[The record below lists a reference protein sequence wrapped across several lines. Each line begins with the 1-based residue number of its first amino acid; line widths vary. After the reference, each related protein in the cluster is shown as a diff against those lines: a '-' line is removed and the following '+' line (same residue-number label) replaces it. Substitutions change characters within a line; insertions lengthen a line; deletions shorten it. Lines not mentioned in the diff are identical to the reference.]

1 MAGLAENMLGI
12 SSEEEGKTTRVE
24 CTTTA
29 SPEAFTL
36 EVYHSWSPNGA
47 ERFVDLVKDDY
58 FTDVALFRC
67 VKNFL
72 VQFGISP
79 DASSPKKKFWREKGP
94 IEDDPNLQIR
104 FKRGMLSF
112 AGSGPNSRGT
122 QVFITFADIP
132 HLGKTPWET
141 PLGIVTQGMDTVV
154 DKFYTGYGD
163 QQPFNQDG
171 INQGTLQSRGNAY
184 LREEFPEISYLKECR
199 VVGEMVPEEHAFAR
213 VEKQQEKP
221 GGEYGDVLRPP
232 PVMMKD
238 EFVVPQAAEVAV
250 PQTPKELAGGRDGD
264 GTSPNQGVSFSAIV
278 FLALA
283 LGAVVLVWKKSK
295 KDERSVR

>member
-1 MAGLAENMLGI
+1 
-12 SSEEEGKTTRVE
+12 K
-24 CTTTA
+24 
-29 SPEAFTL
+29 
-36 EVYHSWSPNGA
+36 
-47 ERFVDLVKDDY
+47 
-58 FTDVALFRC
+58 
-67 VKNFL
+67 
-72 VQFGISP
+72 
-79 DASSPKKKFWREKGP
+79 
-94 IEDDPNLQIR
+94 
-104 FKRGMLSF
+104 
-112 AGSGPNSRGT
+112 
-122 QVFITFADIP
+122 VFITFADIP

-163 QQPFNQDG
+163 QHPFNEDG
-171 INQGTLQSRGNAY
+171 INQVTLQSRGNAY

-199 VVGEMVPEEHAFAR
+199 VVDETVPEEHASAQ
-213 VEKQQEKP
+213 VEKKQEKS

-238 EFVVPQAAEVAV
+238 ELIVPQAAEVAV
-250 PQTPKELAGGRDGD
+250 PQKSKELAGGRDGD
-264 GTSPNQGVSFSAIV
+264 GTSHNQSVNFSAIV

>member
-1 MAGLAENMLGI
+1 PSATI
-12 SSEEEGKTTRVE
+12 TK
-24 CTTTA
+24 
-29 SPEAFTL
+29 
-36 EVYHSWSPNGA
+36 VYHSWSPNGA

-94 IEDDPNLQIR
+94 IEDDPNLRIS

-112 AGSGPNSRGT
+112 AGSGPDSRST

-163 QQPFNQDG
+163 QFPFNQDG
-171 INQGTLQSRGNAY
+171 INQGTLHSRGNEY
-184 LREEFPEISYLKECR
+184 LREEFPEVSYLKECR
-199 VVGEMVPEEHAFAR
+199 VVGETVPEEHASAQ
-213 VEKQQEKP
+213 VEKKQENP
-221 GGEYGDVLRPP
+221 GGGEYGDVLRPP
-232 PVMMKD
+232 PVIMKD
-238 EFVVPQAAEVAV
+238 EFVVPQAMEMVVPQAMEMAV
-250 PQTPKELAGGRDGD
+250 LQTPKELAGGKDGD
-264 GTSPNQGVSFSAIV
+264 GTSDNQRVNFSAIV